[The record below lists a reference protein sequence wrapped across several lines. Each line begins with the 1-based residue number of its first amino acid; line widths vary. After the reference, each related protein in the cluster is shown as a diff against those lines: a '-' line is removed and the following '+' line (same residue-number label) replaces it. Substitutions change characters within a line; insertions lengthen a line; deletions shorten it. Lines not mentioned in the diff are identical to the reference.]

1 MKDSVDVSYFGD
13 KAMKKYKKY
22 KNSKETQLH
31 SKTEKEGNEKAKSR
45 TLSEMDQE
53 EGVTPKFNHGGEA
66 VVQGVGIAIKG
77 TGFKGVF

>member
-1 MKDSVDVSYFGD
+1 MS
-13 KAMKKYKKY
+13 
-22 KNSKETQLH
+22 
-31 SKTEKEGNEKAKSR
+31 
-45 TLSEMDQE
+45 QE

>member
-1 MKDSVDVSYFGD
+1 MKDSVDVSYFGE

-22 KNSKETQLH
+22 KDSKETQLH
-31 SKTEKEGNEKAKSR
+31 SKTEKEGKEKAKSR
-45 TLSEMDQE
+45 TLSEMSQE

-66 VVQGVGIAIKG
+66 VVKGAGIAIKG